1 MACRSEGLS
10 SEHLLAIDDD
20 NALIVAVHDLPKEV
34 VDLAIG
40 GVVVNSYRLDAGR
53 CLFFIEPC
61 GHTGLTDSRD
71 AHCGHIGIVVH
82 VLPDG
87 HAVVL
92 TSVERQRDI
101 RRAFLRERP
110 LACHVAADRSVGV
123 EGDRVRFLLV
133 GLAVGC
139 RHIVVVS
146 AVLLVRV
153 DEHLVRSHELVGG
166 EEPLGGHLRGGSLQP
181 RKAERSTTSQPS
193 LLTKSWCTRT

>member
-1 MACRSEGLS
+1 MACRPEGLS
-10 SEHLLAIDDD
+10 SEFLLAIDDD
-20 NALIVAVHDLPKEV
+20 DAPVVAVYDLSKEIV
-34 VDLAIG
+34 GLAIG
-40 GVVVNSYRLDAGR
+40 GLAFHLHRLDASR

-123 EGDRVRFLLV
+123 EGDRVWFLLV
-133 GLAVGC
+133 GLAV
-139 RHIVVVS
+139 R
-146 AVLLVRV
+146 R
-153 DEHLVRSHELVGG
+153 D
-166 EEPLGGHLRGGSLQP
+166 RG
-181 RKAERSTTSQPS
+181 
-193 LLTKSWCTRT
+193 